1 MNFVNISYNLTMA
14 YCWHDNFSITIIIQT
29 VLMETS
35 GLLME
40 EMSSKDVWKSVSME
54 HGALCVMIFGV
65 ATMPVLL
72 ADNWDLM

>member
-1 MNFVNISYNLTMA
+1 MA

-40 EMSSKDVWKSVSME
+40 EMSSKDAWKSVSME
-54 HGALCVMIFGV
+54 HGAPCVMIFGV
-65 ATMPVLL
+65 AMMPVLL
-72 ADNWDLM
+72 ADN

>member
-1 MNFVNISYNLTMA
+1 MHEFLSISYNLIAGMVI
-14 YCWHDNFSITIIIQT
+14 FSITIIIIIQT

-54 HGALCVMIFGV
+54 HGAPCVMIFGV

-72 ADNWDLM
+72 ADN